1 VQSSLEIFISLKFG
15 TDVFFPSTEAGV
27 ENTGGI
33 ISQAIKSAAEQGPL
47 TPYKTGQENSSLL
60 HSAASPSSSTPAAN
74 AKTQFTFTME
84 SESAN
89 KLVDQ
94 QAAAAAAAA
103 AYNTPT
109 PNHRQAPGKGM
120 STAGTQTT
128 PSLRQPAQG
137 PPRAGPSQTQTQNAG
152 HQQQA
157 PKPKPRRRPS
167 KEYALAAR
175 QRRLQQEYTNYHH
188 RPTKDNMWICEFCE
202 YEDIFGYPPVQ
213 LIREYERK
221 DRAERKK
228 QAEKRRL
235 LEKAKAK
242 NRKNKKGGKKGSNN
256 AGTGAGAAGAKGY
269 ANDLANQ
276 PYDPALDP
284 AEDEYFDDEEFGD
297 EYDAVGPGEE
307 GYEDQYYHPQNPQ
320 MAAPPPAPLR
330 APAHTGLGVGGG
342 GGGGRK
348 G

>member
-1 VQSSLEIFISLKFG
+1 MSSFETLISLRID
-15 TDVFFPSTEAGV
+15 TDTIFPSTESGI

-47 TPYKTGQENSSLL
+47 TPYKGQENSSLL
-60 HSAASPSSSTPAAN
+60 QSATNQAASTPTAN

-103 AYNTPT
+103 AYNIPT
-109 PNHRQAPGKGM
+109 PNHRLPPGKGM
-120 STAGTQTT
+120 NTTGTQTT
-128 PSLRQPAQG
+128 AAHRQPAQ
-137 PPRAGPSQTQTQNAG
+137 PAPRTGPSQPQTQNAG
-152 HQQQA
+152 QQPAA

-167 KEYALAAR
+167 KEYLLAAR

-188 RPTKDNMWICEFCE
+188 RPTKDSMWICEFCE

-213 LIREYERK
+213 LIRQYERK

-242 NRKNKKGGKKGSNN
+242 NRKNKKGSKKGGNN
-256 AGTGAGAAGAKGY
+256 ANVGAAAKGY

-284 AEDEYFDDEEFGD
+284 AGDEYFDDEEFGD

-307 GYEDQYYHPQNPQ
+307 GYEDQYYHPQ
-320 MAAPPPAPLR
+320 AAPPPAPLR
-330 APAHTGLGVGGG
+330 APAHTGV

>member
-1 VQSSLEIFISLKFG
+1 VVSSLKTLISLRIE
-15 TDVFFPSTEAGV
+15 TDTIFPFTEAGI

-47 TPYKTGQENSSLL
+47 TPYKGQENSSLL
-60 HSAASPSSSTPAAN
+60 QTATNQASSTPTAN

-109 PNHRQAPGKGM
+109 PNHRQAPVKGM
-120 STAGTQTT
+120 NTTGTQTT
-128 PSLRQPAQG
+128 PSLRQTGQG
-137 PPRAGPSQTQTQNAG
+137 APRAGPSQPQTQNAG
-152 HQQQA
+152 QQQPA

-167 KEYALAAR
+167 KEYLLAAR

-188 RPTKDNMWICEFCE
+188 RPTKETMWICEFCE

-213 LIREYERK
+213 LIRQYERK

-242 NRKNKKGGKKGSNN
+242 NRKNKKGGKKGGNN
-256 AGTGAGAAGAKGY
+256 ANVGAAAKGY

-284 AEDEYFDDEEFGD
+284 AGDEYFDDEEFGD

-330 APAHTGLGVGGG
+330 APAHTGVGVGGG
-342 GGGGRK
+342 RGGK